1 MNPSWDNLDDRL
13 RLVNLLIMDSE
24 SLVRLANF
32 SAQMVSFRRAGHA
45 GADQFGQHCGVY
57 LRAYRMEE
65 QRMNT
70 VPLCLFLLSSLAM
83 MWTGLVMRSS
93 ARQA

>member
-32 SAQMVSFRRAGHA
+32 SAQMVSFRRAGHV
-45 GADQFGQHCGVY
+45 GADQFGQHWRVY
-57 LRAYRMEE
+57 RY
-65 QRMNT
+65 
-70 VPLCLFLLSSLAM
+70 
-83 MWTGLVMRSS
+83 
-93 ARQA
+93 